1 MKKLEP
7 MVKELLEYYPATR
20 EDDFYLVGS
29 VYYMIKPEIKTK
41 TFLDIMKKHKEYGL
55 PSFESI
61 TRARRKVQAENDNL
75 ISNKAKRIREKEE
88 REYFEY
94 YKGVI

>member
-7 MVKELLEYYPATR
+7 MVKELLEYYPVTR

-61 TRARRKVQAENDNL
+61 TRAKKKVKAEKDN
-75 ISNKAKRIREKEE
+75 
-88 REYFEY
+88 
-94 YKGVI
+94 

>member
-1 MKKLEP
+1 MKKVESI
-7 MVKELLEYYPATR
+7 VKELLEYYPATR

-41 TFLDIMKKHKEYGL
+41 TFLDIMKNHSFYGL

-61 TRARRKVQAENDNL
+61 TRARRKVQAENEEL
-75 ISNKAKRIREKEE
+75 LSSKAKIRKREE
-88 REYFEY
+88 LEYLDY
-94 YKGVI
+94 YGKKVY